1 MIMKLEMHD
10 IQDKGVLLDRLNEMV
25 ATINKL
31 EKVISAVEQEVVEH
45 LQGHQVAQSTVSEKP
60 KPKGKAKK

>member
-45 LQGHQVAQSTVSEKP
+45 LQGHQVAQATVSEKP